1 LFYFYDQTDYALSG
15 IDLNS
20 TSTDRNQALT
30 LTLTDTLRS
39 ISLERL
45 RGSFDETESVVG
57 MQTESGET
65 GNNPSEGNHE
75 QADFIRLLLAEQE
88 NEEEEDE
95 VRCFFVLW
103 FCCGCGVVLFVFMFF
118 SLIYPCRSETD
129 IISFWCG

>member
-1 LFYFYDQTDYALSG
+1 LYLSDPIGYALSG

-95 VRCFFVLW
+95 VGYCIVYIADVFVLM
-103 FCCGCGVVLFVFMFF
+103 FVLVYKRRGFF
-118 SLIYPCRSETD
+118 LIFHKQD
-129 IISFWCG
+129 ILLM

>member
-1 LFYFYDQTDYALSG
+1 MYIFNPIDYALSG

-57 MQTESGET
+57 MHTESGEM

-95 VRCFFVLW
+95 VRCVATILCFI
-103 FCCGCGVVLFVFMFF
+103 LFTYMRRGILF
-118 SLIYPCRSETD
+118 SRCS
-129 IISFWCG
+129 